1 MEFLNLKN
9 LKFEGAELI
18 GKQLA
23 ELIAKIENSKF
34 PTASFGSVLQS
45 KAEKEFVEQA
55 IKASNEHFQNEAA
68 KKRKN
73 SRF

>member
-9 LKFEGAELI
+9 LTEGAALI
-18 GKQLA
+18 RKQLA

-34 PTASFGSVLQS
+34 TTASFGSVLQS
-45 KAEKEFVEQA
+45 KVEKEFVERTVE
-55 IKASNEHFQNEAA
+55 ASNEQFQNEVA